1 MLAKLVGNARC
12 CFMGNPTETR
22 ATAARAFVRSLNI
35 LLKFARMYDFGH
47 PRTTAQYETAWSELR
62 AAIGAEEES
71 GLLLAVSGDQ
81 LLLDGLPLEAAAAE
95 KSFARMF
102 SSAGIAS
109 LHFSPKVTKAS
120 LAKFVQAF
128 PTGTNTKAS
137 QVAEQLKA
145 ALLDDPHIQVNE
157 VCYVTADS
165 AVAKSTLAAQLAAR
179 TLGMSTEKTDALFN
193 DPEKLLQMMIAA
205 QGTQRSGGGVAT
217 GGAADGGDIDS
228 QNAGAEGESQVTYYA
243 SDSPDLVTKNEMVEN
258 WAPPESGRSGDGA
271 VALVPGCDSTS
282 SDFSNWNNG
291 EGSGDEAGTNAS
303 SGIPAGRAARR
314 GTTSMAVPAG
324 QMTLK
329 EGELQGILQVLS
341 QIARPGG
348 DSKEKLDLPALQ
360 AQLAA
365 LPQRSQFT
373 MGQVLST
380 LAAQAPTEAPDGAAM
395 LKLAEHIAVRFA
407 LESYERGDTE
417 VNTVQQT
424 LSEMNQELDG
434 LRKVLGVYE
443 EKMTEAGIGV
453 QSQVEVLAQKFWT
466 QVPEEKKKSVLES
479 QEAWC
484 VPGPKVR
491 EHVEALRARGEAEA
505 GEKILRN
512 YAKCI
517 TNEAGEQRRR
527 TAMGLAELAPFYAGG
542 EEQLF
547 LDTIRMVGVQ
557 LARESDAGL
566 QSLVSAALIRLSQE
580 AANKRAYPAIQR
592 AVEMVDYA
600 ESEHAAMGKSLRQRI
615 GLENRLPEF
624 IEEALRN
631 RETPSGLTALLRR
644 MPLPACEHIAAR
656 FGRAALVEDSES
668 LLWMMEALGPEAI
681 EHLRA
686 RFEGGEQ
693 NEAIETIGLLT
704 RIDFATVEKILPERM
719 KEWKRA
725 AHDRVVRQIA
735 GSGAPARGRLLLELL
750 DRVDPLVRP
759 AVIDEIGMSGEK
771 SADIRLLRIVEGE
784 LPINGSEYLRVKA
797 IEALG
802 RIGTPEAEAVLRKVA
817 EARKTFR
824 WAHPYELRMVA
835 TQALNQINPE
845 WVQSFI
851 PRSELSVAD
860 LLIEPLAADP
870 DSLTTCQRRYVRF
883 RLDPAVP
890 GVANGPKKN
899 CNVQVRQMSLS
910 GGNAVPD
917 QSLHPGSVVELKLN
931 SGRKAVKMQA
941 VIRTAT
947 PQFITF
953 EIVDIDLEE
962 RTKLRK
968 LLVQLGNASKQASPE
983 EQNRRDEQ
991 VATTVCN

>member
-1 MLAKLVGNARC
+1 
-12 CFMGNPTETR
+12 MGSPTESR
-22 ATAARAFVRSLNI
+22 ATSARAFVRSLNI

-62 AAIGAEEES
+62 AAIGAEEGV
-71 GLLLAVSGDQ
+71 GLLLAVSGEQ
-81 LLLDGLPLEAAAAE
+81 LLLDGVPLEAAAAE

-128 PTGTNTKAS
+128 PSGANTKAS

-145 ALLDDPHIQVNE
+145 ALADDAHIQVNE

-179 TLGMSTEKTDALFN
+179 TLGMSAEKTDALFS

-205 QGTQRSGGGVAT
+205 QGTKRAAGGEVGSGGGAGSDGSVPE
-217 GGAADGGDIDS
+217 GGGLEVQGE
-228 QNAGAEGESQVTYYA
+228 AGAEEECFVTYYA

-258 WAPPESGRSGDGA
+258 WAPPKSGAGVGGG
-271 VALVPGCDSTS
+271 VVGGTALYESTS
-282 SDFSNWNNG
+282 SDFSSWNNG
-291 EGSGDEAGTNAS
+291 EGGGEPSGGLGASGGNAA
-303 SGIPAGRAARR
+303 SGLARR
-314 GTTSMAVPAG
+314 GPGLTAIPAG
-324 QMTLK
+324 QMNLN
-329 EGELQGILQVLS
+329 EGELRGILQVLS
-341 QIARPGG
+341 QIAPAGG
-348 DSKEKLDLPALQ
+348 GAGAGEKIDLKALQ
-360 AQLAA
+360 SQLAA
-365 LPQRSQFT
+365 MPQRAQFT

-407 LESYERGDTE
+407 LESYQRGDTE

-424 LSEMNQELDG
+424 LSEMNAELDG

-453 QSQVEVLAQKFWT
+453 QSQAEVLAQKFWS
-466 QVPEEKKKSVLES
+466 QVPEEKKKNVLES
-479 QEAWC
+479 EEAWC
-484 VPGPKVR
+484 VPAQKVR
-491 EHVEALRARGEAEA
+491 EHVEALRSRGESEA

-517 TNEAGEQRRR
+517 GNTIAEQRRR
-527 TAMGLAELAPFYAGG
+527 TAMGLAELAPFYASG
-542 EEQLF
+542 ERELF
-547 LDTIRMVGVQ
+547 LETIRTVG
-557 LARESDAGL
+557 LRITEENDAAL
-566 QSLVSAALIRLSQE
+566 QSLVGAAFIRLAQE
-580 AANKRAYPAIQR
+580 AANRRAYPAIQR
-592 AVEMVDYA
+592 AVEMVDYVEA
-600 ESEHAAMGKSLRQRI
+600 ENPVMAKSLRPRM
-615 GLENRLPEF
+615 GLESRLPEF

-631 RETPSGLTALLRR
+631 GETPSGLTALLRR
-644 MPLPACEHIAAR
+644 IPLAAAEQIAAR
-656 FGRAALVEDSES
+656 FGRAVLAEDSES

-681 EHLRA
+681 EHLRE
-686 RFEGGEQ
+686 RFERGEQ
-693 NEAIETIGLLT
+693 NEAIECSGLMT
-704 RIDFATVEKILPERM
+704 RIDFATAERVLPERI
-719 KEWKRA
+719 KEWKRV

-735 GSGAPARGRLLLELL
+735 GCGAPARGRLLLELL

-759 AVIDEIGMSGEK
+759 VVIDEIGMSGER
-771 SADIRLLRIVEGE
+771 SADMRLLRIVEGE
-784 LPINGSEYLRVKA
+784 LPEGGTEYLRVKA

-802 RIGTPEAEAVLRKVA
+802 RLGTPEAEAVLRKVA

-824 WAHPYELRMVA
+824 WAHDYELRLVA
-835 TQALNQINPE
+835 TQAMNRINPD

-851 PRSELSVAD
+851 PRSELSVAE

-883 RLDPAVP
+883 RLDPP
-890 GVANGPKKN
+890 VAGLATSPKKN
-899 CNVQVRQMSLS
+899 CSVQVREMSLS
-910 GGNAVPD
+910 GGSAVPD

-931 SGRKAVKMQA
+931 PGRKAIRVQA
-941 VIRTAT
+941 VIRSAT
-947 PQFITF
+947 PQVVTF
-953 EIVDIDLEE
+953 EIVDIELEE

-968 LLVQLGNASKQASPE
+968 MLVQLGNAPKNITSEDQSS
-983 EQNRRDEQ
+983 RDEQ
-991 VATTVCN
+991 PLNASSS